1 MEAFWGGGRISLFS
15 PYLFA
20 TVQERLLLGWRSFFP
35 QFGGCVAPFW
45 AQNLLLCLVVGVGG
59 GLFFIWRIVFSWLF
73 FTFGPFV
80 YGILFPVSL
89 TAVCSAWLFE
99 VLPIRLIY
107 GG

>member
-45 AQNLLLCLVVGVGG
+45 AQNLLLCLVLGVGG
-59 GLFFIWRIVFSWLF
+59 GFLYMAHSFFLVVFYLWSLCLWDLVSCQSDCCLFCLV
-73 FTFGPFV
+73 V
-80 YGILFPVSL
+80 
-89 TAVCSAWLFE
+89 
-99 VLPIRLIY
+99 
-107 GG
+107 